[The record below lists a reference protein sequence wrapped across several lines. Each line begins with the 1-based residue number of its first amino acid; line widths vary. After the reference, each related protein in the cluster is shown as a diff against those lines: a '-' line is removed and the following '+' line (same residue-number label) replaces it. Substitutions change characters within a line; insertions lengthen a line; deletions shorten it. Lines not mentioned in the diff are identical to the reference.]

1 MCDEAHSRLVGN
13 KGRMFFQKLRHLL
26 IADTVYIVGGVPA
39 VLMKHD
45 NIRNGKAVSLKVFRV
60 VDIKLFPN
68 GVQGHI
74 FRKGRGINKVIICP
88 VYFVPRSNQ
97 AVVRLKAQVLCCFVP
112 F

>member
-1 MCDEAHSRLVGN
+1 
-13 KGRMFFQKLRHLL
+13 MFFQKLRHLL
-26 IADTVYIVGGVPA
+26 IADTVYIVGGVPT
-39 VLMKHD
+39 LMKHD

-88 VYFVPRSNQ
+88 VLRAP
-97 AVVRLKAQVLCCFVP
+97 
-112 F
+112 